1 MGKRVAFVTLG
12 CAKNEVDS
20 AHMQEKLLQAGY
32 TVVGSDDA
40 CDAVIVNTCSFIQ
53 DAVEESIDVIFEIAK
68 EQAVIDGDTKLI
80 VAGCLP
86 SRYGNALGEELT
98 EADRFVPCAQE
109 DDIVGILNELFD
121 CENQPVVNGKVVVAD
136 SPSAYVKISDGCNR
150 YCSYCTIPFIRGP
163 YQSRPFDDIESEVG
177 NLVDAGVREIVLI
190 AQDSGLWGLDLVDDG
205 KSPSNL
211 PLLLKRLARLHPD
224 TWFRVMYLQP
234 GGIDDQLLSVME
246 DHDNVCWYLDI
257 PLQHANAEI
266 LHSMNRSGDK
276 ASFLDSLHKIRQR
289 LTGVALRTTVIVGYP
304 GETDEQ
310 FEELCDFIAEA
321 EFDYVGVFPY
331 SPEEGTRAAN
341 MPNQVPDDVKM
352 DRFQTLRDLAD
363 QISSSRIKRH
373 IGETMDVLILGEEED
388 GQLYGRCQYQAP
400 EVDGVVYVDKGQV
413 GEIVSATITDTLM
426 YEMEGEVG

>member
-12 CAKNEVDS
+12 CAKNEVDT
-20 AHMQEKLLQAGY
+20 AHMKENLLQAGY

-40 CDAVIVNTCSFIQ
+40 CDAVVVNTCSFIQ
-53 DAVEESIDVIFEIAK
+53 DAVEESLDVIFEIAK
-68 EQAVIDGDTKLI
+68 EQAVIDGDTKLV

-86 SRYGNALGEELT
+86 SRYGDALGEELT

-109 DDIVGILNELFD
+109 DNIVGVLNELFD
-121 CENQPVVNGKVVVAD
+121 RESDSMVSGKVVVAD
-136 SPSAYVKISDGCNR
+136 GPSAYVKISDGCNR

-163 YQSRPFDDIESEVG
+163 YRSHPFEQIESEVSA
-177 NLVDAGVREIVLI
+177 LIDAGVREIVLI

-205 KSPSNL
+205 SSPTNL

-246 DHDNVCWYLDI
+246 DHDNICSYLDI

-276 ASFLDSLHKIRQR
+276 AYFLERLHRIRQR
-289 LTGVALRTTVIVGYP
+289 LTGVALRTTIIVGYP
-304 GETDEQ
+304 GETEEQ
-310 FEELCDFIAEA
+310 FDELCDFIAEA

-341 MPNQVPDDVKM
+341 MPNQIDEDTKM
-352 DRFQTLRDLAD
+352 ERFQRLRDLAD
-363 QISSSRIKRH
+363 QISSSRIKRR
-373 IGETMDVLILGEEED
+373 IGEKMEVLVLGQEED

-400 EVDGVVYVDKGQV
+400 EVDGVVYVDKGEV
-413 GEIVSATITDTLM
+413 GDLVDVTITDTLL
-426 YEMEGEVG
+426 YEMEGEVD

>member
-12 CAKNEVDS
+12 CAKNEVDT
-20 AHMQEKLLQAGY
+20 AHMKEDLLQAGY

-40 CDAVIVNTCSFIQ
+40 ADVVIVNTCSFIQ
-53 DAVEESIDVIFEIAK
+53 DAVEESIDVILEIAR
-68 EQAVIDGDTKLI
+68 EQAVIDGDTKLV

-109 DDIVGILNELFD
+109 DNIVGVLNELFD
-121 CENQPVVNGKVVVAD
+121 HEVESIVNGRVVVAD
-136 SPSAYVKISDGCNR
+136 GPSAYVKISDGCNR

-163 YQSRPFDDIESEVG
+163 YHSFSFDQIEGEVG
-177 NLVDAGVREIVLI
+177 GLIDAGVREIVLI

-205 KSPSNL
+205 TSPTNL

-246 DHDNVCWYLDI
+246 DHDNICSYLDI
-257 PLQHANAEI
+257 PLQHANAQI

-276 ASFLDSLHKIRQR
+276 AYFLERLHRIRQR

-304 GETDEQ
+304 GETEEQ

-341 MPNQVPDDVKM
+341 MPNQVDEDTKM
-352 DRFQTLRDLAD
+352 ERFQRLRDLAD
-363 QISSSRIKRH
+363 QISASRIKRH
-373 IGETMDVLILGEEED
+373 VGESMEVLVLGEEED

-400 EVDGVVYVDKGQV
+400 EVDGVVYVDAGEV
-413 GEIVSATITDTLM
+413 GDFVNVTITDTLL
-426 YEMEGEVG
+426 YEMEGEVE